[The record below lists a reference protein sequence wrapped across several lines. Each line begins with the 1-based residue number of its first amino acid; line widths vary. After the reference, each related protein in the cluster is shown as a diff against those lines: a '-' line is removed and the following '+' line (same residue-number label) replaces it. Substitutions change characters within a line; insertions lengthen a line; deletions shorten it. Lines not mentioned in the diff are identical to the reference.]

1 MGMNVSGIPW
11 NSSPAEHQSSAGQ
24 THTTARTVAARSLAE
39 KRQQRLLLTDHFI
52 CASVTSILAS
62 IKRNN
67 TMNTYCFFGAKKD
80 APSNEISSSLSEVP
94 LVS

>member
-1 MGMNVSGIPW
+1 LEQQPCRASEQRE
-11 NSSPAEHQSSAGQ
+11 PAK
-24 THTTARTVAARSLAE
+24 HTPHHGTARTVAARSLAE

-52 CASVTSILAS
+52 CARVTSILAS

-67 TMNTYCFFGAKKD
+67 TINTYCFFGAKKD